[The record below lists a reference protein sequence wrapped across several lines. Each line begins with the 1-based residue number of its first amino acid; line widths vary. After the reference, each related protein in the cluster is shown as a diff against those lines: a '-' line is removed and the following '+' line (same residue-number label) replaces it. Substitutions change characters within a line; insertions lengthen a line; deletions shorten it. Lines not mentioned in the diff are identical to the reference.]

1 MLIDK
6 YLNKIS
12 KLNEGTDYHVAY
24 SPERI
29 NPGDKKHNIKNVKK
43 VLAIP
48 QVIEK
53 SKTQLQRFITKLS
66 KSNFYKFN

>member
-12 KLNEGTDYHVAY
+12 KLNETDYHVAY

-29 NPGDKKHNIKNVKK
+29 NPGDKSIILKM
-43 VLAIP
+43 
-48 QVIEK
+48 
-53 SKTQLQRFITKLS
+53 
-66 KSNFYKFN
+66 